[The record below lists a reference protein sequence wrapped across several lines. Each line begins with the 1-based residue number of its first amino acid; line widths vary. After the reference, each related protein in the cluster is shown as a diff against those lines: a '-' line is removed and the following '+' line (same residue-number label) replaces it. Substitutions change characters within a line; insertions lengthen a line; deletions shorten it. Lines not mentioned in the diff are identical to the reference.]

1 MTDDLTALREL
12 AEEAT
17 PGPWEALGRSIEQM
31 YWNAEFPENPVSCE
45 VECSSYCYGGTGRG
59 VGRSEDSQFIA
70 AANPTTILALLDRLE
85 RAEAAIERAKA
96 EAEKVSRE
104 QLVMPPEAL
113 ILADATLA
121 ALDTGKEAEE

>member
-1 MTDDLTALREL
+1 MTDDLTALRRMAEANARI
-12 AEEAT
+12 AEEVGNT
-17 PGPWEALGRSIEQM
+17 SGSISF
-31 YWNAEFPENPVSCE
+31 AP
-45 VECSSYCYGGTGRG
+45 
-59 VGRSEDSQFIA
+59 QFF
-70 AANPTTILALLDRLE
+70 LSLLDRLE

-121 ALDTGKEAEE
+121 ALDTGKEKNDE

>member
-1 MTDDLTALREL
+1 MTDDLTALRAL
-12 AEEAT
+12 AEKAT
-17 PGPWEALGRSIEQM
+17 PGPWIYHETIHADNHVTAGGGILTGTHVCGPTYERE
-31 YWNAEFPENPVSCE
+31 NA
-45 VECSSYCYGGTGRG
+45 R
-59 VGRSEDSQFIA
+59 FIA
-70 AANPTTILALLDRLE
+70 AANPAVVLAMLDRLE

-121 ALDTGKEAEE
+121 ALDTGKEAGD